1 MTVSSHDRTQ
11 SIMERLQALLNADL
25 TDEELELRL
34 QSDFTEEE
42 QSMVTDLIMGEI
54 QMTESDRY
62 FPD

>member
-11 SIMERLQALLNADL
+11 SIMERLQALLEADL

-34 QSDFTEEE
+34 KSDFTEEE

-54 QMTESDRY
+54 EISESDRY